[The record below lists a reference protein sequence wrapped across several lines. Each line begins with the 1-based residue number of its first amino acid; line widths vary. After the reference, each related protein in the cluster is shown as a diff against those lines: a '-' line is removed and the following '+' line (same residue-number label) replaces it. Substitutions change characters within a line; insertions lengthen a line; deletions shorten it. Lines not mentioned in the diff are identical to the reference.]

1 MKKLLLEGL
10 IVSLALSQF
19 DSFLLELLD
28 EAVLVVSVA
37 GRHF

>member
-19 DSFLLELLD
+19 DSFLLELPD
-28 EAVLVVSVA
+28 EAVFVVSVA